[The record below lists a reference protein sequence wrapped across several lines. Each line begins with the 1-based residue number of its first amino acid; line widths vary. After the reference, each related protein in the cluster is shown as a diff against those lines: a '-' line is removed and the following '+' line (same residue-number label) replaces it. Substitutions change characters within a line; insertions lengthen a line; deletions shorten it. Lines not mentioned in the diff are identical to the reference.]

1 MRSLW
6 IMGVACLAA
15 VFATAA
21 QAQNSSLHDEIMQA
35 FNAISEAYANRDT
48 DTVRSMTADGFIW
61 IASFNGGGRSLDDQL
76 AAVSQGQFA
85 FSLQP
90 LGEMTIES
98 VADDTALQRFHAD
111 VSGAFGG
118 EPLPSPVA
126 ITLIWLRQDGDWR
139 QRLYQETPIED

>member
-6 IMGVACLAA
+6 IVMVACFAA
-15 VFATAA
+15 VLASPLYA
-21 QAQNSSLHDEIMQA
+21 QTSSLQDEITQA
-35 FNAISEAYANRDT
+35 FNAISQAYANRDT
-48 DTVRSMTADGFIW
+48 DTVRSMSTDDFIW
-61 IASFNGGGRSLDDQL
+61 ISSFNGGGRSLDDQL
-76 AAVSQGQFA
+76 TAVSQGQFT

-90 LGEMTIES
+90 LGETTIAS

-111 VSGAFGG
+111 VSGAYGG
-118 EPLPSPVA
+118 EPLPSPIA